1 MEDDKIV
8 SLYLLRDES
17 AISHTAEKY
26 GSRLRGIAQ
35 RITGDAATAEE
46 CENDTYL
53 EAWNRIPPHEPRS
66 YLAAFLSRIVRNL
79 SLNRCAERECL
90 KRGAWVTEFTEE
102 LEQCIP
108 ASGDVG
114 QELDGAELGRVI
126 SLFLHGQSK
135 EKRVMFVRRYFYLDT
150 IEAIAKG
157 FRCSESKVKTRL
169 FRMRKEL
176 CRYLEKE
183 GYQLGLE
190 KSYCIICRS
199 WMRI

>member
-1 MEDDKIV
+1 M
-8 SLYLLRDES
+8 
-17 AISHTAEKY
+17 
-26 GSRLRGIAQ
+26 
-35 RITGDAATAEE
+35 
-46 CENDTYL
+46 
-53 EAWNRIPPHEPRS
+53 
-66 YLAAFLSRIVRNL
+66 RNL

-114 QELDGAELGRVI
+114 QELDGAELGRAI

-176 CRYLEKE
+176 RRYLEKE
-183 GYQLGLE
+183 GYQL
-190 KSYCIICRS
+190 
-199 WMRI
+199 

>member
-1 MEDDKIV
+1 MEDDKLV

-176 CRYLEKE
+176 RRYLEKE
-183 GYQLGLE
+183 GYQL
-190 KSYCIICRS
+190 
-199 WMRI
+199 

>member
-8 SLYLLRDES
+8 SLYLLCDES
-17 AISHTAEKY
+17 ANSHTAEKY

-157 FRCSESKVKTRL
+157 FGCSESKVKTRL

-176 CRYLEKE
+176 RRYLEKE
-183 GYQLGLE
+183 GYQV
-190 KSYCIICRS
+190 
-199 WMRI
+199 

>member
-1 MEDDKIV
+1 M
-8 SLYLLRDES
+8 
-17 AISHTAEKY
+17 
-26 GSRLRGIAQ
+26 
-35 RITGDAATAEE
+35 
-46 CENDTYL
+46 
-53 EAWNRIPPHEPRS
+53 
-66 YLAAFLSRIVRNL
+66 RNL

-176 CRYLEKE
+176 RRYLEKE
-183 GYQLGLE
+183 GYQL
-190 KSYCIICRS
+190 
-199 WMRI
+199 